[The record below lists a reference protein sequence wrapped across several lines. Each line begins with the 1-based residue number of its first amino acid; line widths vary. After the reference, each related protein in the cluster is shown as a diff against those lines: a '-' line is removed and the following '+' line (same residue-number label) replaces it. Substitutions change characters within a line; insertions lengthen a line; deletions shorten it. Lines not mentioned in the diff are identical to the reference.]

1 MLWVMKWCCNFGEV
15 MMRFLICVLFFFV
28 AFLILLMSFVVLED
42 VLVDVDLFCRNYLV
56 IGLIVAF
63 LLVDFIEV
71 E

>member
-1 MLWVMKWCCNFGEV
+1 M
-15 MMRFLICVLFFFV
+15 FFFV